1 MPTLAE
7 LMSAAGLAG
16 PENELLKA
24 QYIEALKQK
33 ATKQPGL
40 IESRGMNV
48 AASPVANVASTLDQ
62 ILGGQRSNELMQAM
76 SGNLRK
82 QQDFRTGLADDATQP
97 GADQG
102 RMQYMAAAGGEPGLS
117 GVANAEEKRAL
128 TQTVAKMAADARQRA
143 VETTGNFKLTS
154 EVLKEQ
160 GLDRRAPKG
169 QWSADKGGFTFDP
182 VSQKL
187 TTVPGD
193 PAYAAAKNAKK
204 SNDELEEMTPE
215 AIEKAAD
222 YWAMRGQPPRLTNR
236 AMGKYAA
243 AILNRATEKYPDWSM
258 ASGEANYGANVAAKN
273 KLTVNR
279 ALVSSFEKAAQSN
292 MQMVEDALA
301 KVPDAGAPF
310 LNRPLRE
317 FQVRVMGDTTTAA
330 FNANMEIIK
339 REAAR
344 ILSTSNASGSSQ
356 ISDSDRRE
364 LAAVVDNTAT
374 VAQIRKVFGMLRQD
388 FANRIAGID
397 SELKGIDERIG
408 AKPGAAPA
416 KKSREDLLKEYGG
429 K

>member
-1 MPTLAE
+1 MRNLRDGTQTTTA
-7 LMSAAGLAG
+7 
-16 PENELLKA
+16 
-24 QYIEALKQK
+24 
-33 ATKQPGL
+33 
-40 IESRGMNV
+40 
-48 AASPVANVASTLDQ
+48 PVAN
-62 ILGGQRSNELMQAM
+62 
-76 SGNLRK
+76 
-82 QQDFRTGLADDATQP
+82 P
-97 GADQG
+97 
-102 RMQYMAAAGGEPGLS
+102 
-117 GVANAEEKRAL
+117 
-128 TQTVAKMAADARQRA
+128 
-143 VETTGNFKLTS
+143 
-154 EVLKEQ
+154 
-160 GLDRRAPKG
+160 
-169 QWSADKGGFTFDP
+169 SAIG
-182 VSQKL
+182 
-187 TTVPGD
+187 
-193 PAYAAAKNAKK
+193 KK

-243 AILNRATEKYPDWSM
+243 AILNKATEKYPNWSM

-292 MQMVEDALA
+292 MQMVEDALG
-301 KVPDAGAPF
+301 KLPDAGSPF
-310 LNRPLRE
+310 LNRPMRE

-408 AKPGAAPA
+408 AKPGGVAGSP
-416 KKSREDLLKEYGG
+416 KKSREELLKEYGG